1 MSPVKGRK
9 TYFGGLA
16 LIFMAIAS
24 VFQGVDDDTEI
35 DWNRV
40 IADMTVGAS
49 ILGINKK
56 ASKKDDEK
64 PPP

>member
-1 MSPVKGRK
+1 M
-9 TYFGGLA
+9 GGLA
-16 LIFMAIAS
+16 LIFLAIAS
-24 VFQGVDDDTEI
+24 VFQGIDEDTDI

-56 ASKKDDEK
+56 ASKKDDAQ

>member
-1 MSPVKGRK
+1 M
-9 TYFGGLA
+9 GGLA
-16 LIFMAIAS
+16 LIFLAIAS
-24 VFQGVDDDTEI
+24 VFQGIDQDTEI

-56 ASKKDDEK
+56 ASKNDAQ